1 MNNFFPIN
9 EKMMEPCIFGLHEF
23 LLDSLEDV
31 ARLVVKLEMKS

>member
-31 ARLVVKLEMKS
+31 VVVKLEMKS